1 MIKIGSLKV
10 TDVSKYH
17 RLIGLVIKNTSY
29 YSLLARKK
37 EIAGY
42 SLKWLQAGIKNP
54 KRILLCAK
62 DDDKVAGFLFGYIS
76 TGMLHL
82 IWLGIDPNYRKLG
95 IGQNLIL
102 KAESWARIKK
112 VHKIWFDTRV
122 NNKQSISLVIKM
134 RYHKAALL
142 KKHYY
147 GQDFFIW
154 DKLL

>member
-1 MIKIGSLKV
+1 MIKVSALKAS
-10 TDVSKYH
+10 DVFKYH
-17 RLIGLVIKNTSY
+17 RLIGRVINHTYY
-29 YSLLARKK
+29 YSLSARKK

-42 SLKWLQAGIKNP
+42 SMKWLQAGIKNT

-62 DDDKVAGFLFGYIS
+62 DRDKVVGFLFGYVS

-82 IWLGIDPNYRKLG
+82 IWLGVDSNYRKVG
-95 IGQNLIL
+95 IGQQLML
-102 KAESWARIKK
+102 KTEAWGRGKK

-122 NNKQSISLVIKM
+122 NNKQSIPLVIKLKY
-134 RYHKAALL
+134 RKVALL

-154 DKLL
+154 EKLL